1 METFMVRLWTPDG
14 DGWSPGMRGTATH
27 IASGKQVTFT
37 EAAALIAFLSR
48 AAPSSR
54 ERAGDDAQPPDGE
67 YQSHTS
73 LT

>member
-1 METFMVRLWTPDG
+1 MVRLWTPGG
-14 DGWSPGMRGTATH
+14 DDWSPGMRGTATH

-37 EAAALIAFLSR
+37 EAAALIAFLS
-48 AAPSSR
+48 AAVAPSPP
-54 ERAGDDAQPPDGE
+54 RAGDDAQPSDPE